1 MSPQARLYFDLSLST
16 ESKVHFIGFSV
27 LSPVLHPLFQHS
39 SIKKTV
45 LSVQTTGTQV
55 LVPSSDLPSSIK
67 LLTHHGRWKRKNV
80 LWIEIYFC
88 PERWIPHC
96 VSWKHYKG
104 LHSECVSFHPH
115 IRVLHKLLTNF
126 MERDVLLNPQ
136 SGGPP
141 LVGYLWLLTQYIRS
155 CHNFIIIFVI
165 LITVSITT
173 FFSFSS
179 IFVFI
184 IAFFFFFFF
193 HYLDQL
199 NPLLFP
205 NRRILCGESFRYA
218 AGLLE
223 RCDHQGIHHHDAVTV
238 EHSCS
243 FGIRL
248 AVSGVWE
255 T

>member
-1 MSPQARLYFDLSLST
+1 MCYFALIFIRKVDKPTACRSSRCSIALSSAEPPPLFLCKVANVCFATCVTKCGKYLFVRWTVAVWSVCNGRWLYWHQHCTAMFTSPQARLYFDLSLST
-16 ESKVHFIGFSV
+16 KSKVHFIGFSV

-55 LVPSSDLPSSIK
+55 LVPRSDLPSSIK
-67 LLTHHGRWKRKNV
+67 LLTHHGRWRRKNV

-88 PERWIPHC
+88 PEHWIPHC

-104 LHSECVSFHPH
+104 LHSECVIFHPH

-155 CHNFIIIFVI
+155 
-165 LITVSITT
+165 
-173 FFSFSS
+173 
-179 IFVFI
+179 
-184 IAFFFFFFF
+184 
-193 HYLDQL
+193 
-199 NPLLFP
+199 
-205 NRRILCGESFRYA
+205 
-218 AGLLE
+218 
-223 RCDHQGIHHHDAVTV
+223 
-238 EHSCS
+238 
-243 FGIRL
+243 
-248 AVSGVWE
+248 
-255 T
+255 